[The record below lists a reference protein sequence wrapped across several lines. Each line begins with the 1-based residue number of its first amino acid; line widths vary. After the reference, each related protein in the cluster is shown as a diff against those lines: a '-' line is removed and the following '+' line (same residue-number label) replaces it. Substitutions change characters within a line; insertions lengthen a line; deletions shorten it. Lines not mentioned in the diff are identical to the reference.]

1 MNWDTV
7 LTLLRHELRML
18 ARDRRTI
25 LLSVALPLLTMPLI
39 LYSVNFINRR
49 RERTLNDTVYR
60 YVVTGTE
67 AARARALIEE
77 GRRRLADEPPPAG
90 APRRIFKHQEVQAPD
105 PAAALRA
112 RDIHFYVEALSGAE
126 ADAQPARKA
135 PPKPSERGSDTH
147 VDLARKP
154 ERLQSVPLLRIC
166 YQGNRDASQAG
177 QRRMTDLLL
186 LTRRADQAHLLEAR
200 GFPFPAAR
208 VVQIEESSLATPGQ
222 VTGAFLGRLLTV
234 LLLTFL
240 LSGGSVVAMDI
251 IAGEKERGS
260 LETLLTTAA
269 QRIEIVAAK
278 QLAIVSVALFI
289 TVVQVANLLVY
300 LMFNVIELPRET
312 VIEVP
317 PAAILLLLLLFIPMA
332 ATIASGLLMLSAY
345 AKTYKEAQLYFFPVY
360 LVSLAPALAST
371 LPGVD
376 LRSAI
381 AFVPLANVSVA
392 VREIMVGKYD
402 WPMLAVTFAVM
413 ASTAVALMRS
423 SARMLSRER
432 LITAS
437 DADAADFAGGPA
449 LFPRHVL
456 RWYGVMAA
464 VLFGA
469 AANFPQLA
477 TFRRQLLFNE
487 VVIFLAAPLLM
498 IYRYRL
504 DVRAA
509 LALRPVRPA
518 VWLAVALLIPT
529 GNLVGLSVFRL
540 ANYVVPVPKEALE
553 QFGRSLLPPDIPLWQ
568 LFIFLSVL
576 PGICEE
582 IGFRGTLLYGLR
594 KRFRPATLALVV
606 GLIFGLFHVA
616 LFRIAP
622 TAFLGVILTAVALLT
637 GSIFPG
643 MLFHAGNNA
652 LGVWAA
658 HQGWALGDLDTR
670 AYVCA
675 AVIFA
680 LALYIIYRNRTPY
693 PELRA
698 G

>member
-1 MNWDTV
+1 VNWDTV
-7 LTLLRHELRML
+7 LVLLRHELRML

-25 LLSVALPLLTMPLI
+25 LLSVGLPLLTMPLI
-39 LYSVNFINRR
+39 FYSTKYITET
-49 RERTLNDTVYR
+49 RERLLDQTVYR

-77 GRRRLADEPPPAG
+77 GRRRVATEPTSG
-90 APRRIFKHQEVQAPD
+90 GRPRRRFMTEEVQAPD

-112 RDIHFYVEALSGAE
+112 RRIHFYVEALSGAE
-126 ADAQPARKA
+126 ADAEPARKP
-135 PPKPSERGSDTH
+135 PPKRGESEPDDR
-147 VDLARKP
+147 VDLVRRP
-154 ERLQSVPLLRIC
+154 ERLQGVPLIRIC

-186 LTRRADQAHLLEAR
+186 VTRRAEQAHLLEAR
-200 GFPFPAAR
+200 GLPVPAAR

-222 VTGAFLGRLLTV
+222 VTGSFLGRLLTPF
-234 LLLTFL
+234 LLTLL
-240 LSGGSVVAMDI
+240 LSGGAVVAMDS

-269 QRIEIVAAK
+269 RRIEIVAAK
-278 QLAIVSVALFI
+278 QLAILAVALFI

-300 LMFNVIELPRET
+300 LTFNVIELPADT
-312 VIEVP
+312 VIDVP
-317 PAAILLLLLLFIPMA
+317 PVAILTLFVLLIPVA
-332 ATIASGLLMLSAY
+332 AAVASGLLMLSAY

-360 LVSLAPALAST
+360 FVSLAPALASM

-392 VREIMVGKYD
+392 VHEIMVGKYD
-402 WPMLAVTFAVM
+402 WPMLGVTFVVM
-413 ASTAVALMRS
+413 AATAVWMMRS
-423 SARMLSRER
+423 SARMLSQER

-437 DADAADFAGGPA
+437 DADAADLAGGPA

-456 RWYGVMAA
+456 LWYGVMAA
-464 VLFGA
+464 VLIGA
-469 AANFPQLA
+469 ATSFPQLA
-477 TFRRQLLFNE
+477 SFRRQLLFNE
-487 VVIFLAAPLLM
+487 IVIFLAAPLLM
-498 IYRYRL
+498 IRRYRL
-504 DVRAA
+504 DARAA

-518 VWLAVALLIPT
+518 VWLAVALLIPS
-529 GNLVGLSVFRL
+529 GNLVGLAVFRL
-540 ANYVVPVPKEALE
+540 ANYVVPVPREALE
-553 QFGRSLLPPDIPLWQ
+553 QFGRNILPADIPLWQ
-568 LFIFLSVL
+568 LFVFVSVL

-594 KRFRPATLALVV
+594 RRFRPPVLALVV

-622 TAFLGVILTAVALLT
+622 TAFIGVVLTTVALLT

-643 MLFHAGNNA
+643 MVAHAGNNA
-652 LGVWAA
+652 LGLWAA
-658 HQGWALGDLDTR
+658 REGWALASLDART
-670 AYVCA
+670 YVCA
-675 AVIFA
+675 TVVFA
-680 LALYIIYRNRTPY
+680 AALYIIYRNRTPY
-693 PELRA
+693 PELK
-698 G
+698 